1 MATKTQLGCRLL
13 VTLIDQ
19 YAATEP
25 SPVWAVVPV
34 DEGDLSKGF
43 KDMTY
48 REFAN
53 AINIAAAWLQDRLP
67 HFEQGFETIAYAGLK
82 DIRYPIIAVAVAK
95 LRRKVRSLRMLHCSN
110 H

>member
-1 MATKTQLGCRLL
+1 MATETQLGCRLL

-19 YAATEP
+19 YAATDP
-25 SPVWAVVPV
+25 SPVWAVVPT

-43 KDMTY
+43 KDITY

-53 AINIAAAWLQDRLP
+53 AINIAAAWLQDHLP
-67 HFEQGFETIAYAGLK
+67 PLEQDFETIAYAGPK
-82 DIRYPIIAVAVAK
+82 DVRYPVIAVAAAK
-95 LRRKVRSLRMLHCSN
+95 LRRKVRSLRMLQCSN